1 MTWSNFFI
9 LMYECYFPPDSHLLS
24 CSGGLFLLCVLTL
37 CFPPFSVCRAPL
49 CSICIAVL
57 MVRRSFS
64 LCCSWKL
71 FIFLSVQKDNHC
83 NLSRLLFS
91 SRTGDTSFYITPWP
105 PCFQS
110 LHWEIY
116 YSNGFAIL
124 SELAL
129 LSGSSQQISLYCLL
143 GILT

>member
-1 MTWSNFFI
+1 MTLSNFFI
-9 LMYECYFPPDSHLLS
+9 LMFECYFPLVLMCSSVLVGSFS
-24 CSGGLFLLCVLTL
+24 CVFSRFS
-37 CFPPFSVCRAPL
+37 FPPFSVCRAPL

-71 FIFLSVQKDNHC
+71 FIFLSVQKDNRC

-116 YSNGFAIL
+116 YSNGFTIL